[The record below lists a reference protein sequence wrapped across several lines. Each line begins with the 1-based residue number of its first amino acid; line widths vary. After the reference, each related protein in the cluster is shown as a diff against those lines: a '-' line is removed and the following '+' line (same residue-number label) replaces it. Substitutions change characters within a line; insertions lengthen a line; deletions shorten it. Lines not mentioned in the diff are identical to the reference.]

1 MTKVEV
7 EYLLEFPVNDETME
21 AISRSHSIYG
31 LRRVRLTPS
40 MDRLVVTYDA
50 SRMQLPDVER
60 ALHESGL
67 AVMRLP

>member
-1 MTKVEV
+1 
-7 EYLLEFPVNDETME
+7 
-21 AISRSHSIYG
+21 
-31 LRRVRLTPS
+31 

-50 SRMQLPDVER
+50 SRMQLPNVER